1 MFEQKKSF
9 HLEGS
14 LASERDAFLR
24 TRVETTAT
32 TDGVGLAQE
41 PLRRQREVLA
51 QSREPHFG
59 RRARQREFFSNG
71 NKVARMELRAEALF
85 VGAVSVLFYWTPFVI
100 PLIAVMLGRFAQAS
114 FYHHDLAHRVQ
125 GIGASAALSGAL
137 LLALA
142 TVGLPSFGLYAVLG
156 GFALGALI
164 PRFFGKA
171 LRKLV
176 RRR

>member
-1 MFEQKKSF
+1 MR
-9 HLEGS
+9 EGIFT
-14 LASERDAFLR
+14 SERFASGGNFDLEKSDALP
-24 TRVETTAT
+24 
-32 TDGVGLAQE
+32 QE
-41 PLRRQREVLA
+41 SFPRPHVVRHA
-51 QSREPHFG
+51 AIREPHFG
-59 RRARQREFFSNG
+59 RRTRQKEFFSNG

-85 VGAVSVLFYWTPFVI
+85 VGAFSVLFYWTPFVI

-125 GIGASAALSGAL
+125 GVGASVVLSGAL

-142 TVGLPSFGLYAVLG
+142 TVGLPSFGLYAILG

-171 LRKLV
+171 LRRLV
-176 RRR
+176 RR